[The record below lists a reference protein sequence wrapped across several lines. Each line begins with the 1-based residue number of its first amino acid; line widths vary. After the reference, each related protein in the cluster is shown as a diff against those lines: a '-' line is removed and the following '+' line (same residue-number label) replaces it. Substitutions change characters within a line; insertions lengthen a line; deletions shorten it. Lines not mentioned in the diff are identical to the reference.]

1 MGASRCLPSL
11 GLRYRLVDY
20 WSPMHQA
27 SRLESNLCAACV
39 ENQSGCEP
47 SLRASVTPTVVESD
61 CDFDGTFPKPTERPG
76 PMTSL
81 PRHLKLPRSRGT
93 ASRSNRSSCEQLL
106 LTQAAVSSITGPSS
120 SVIIRDSKL
129 AASCIHKPPP
139 QSRVQKHGV
148 AHGEPRRW
156 LKPYP
161 FIPYCE

>member
-39 ENQSGCEP
+39 ENQSGCEL
-47 SLRASVTPTVVESD
+47 SLQCIGDPHARRVRLRLRRHLSQADRASW
-61 CDFDGTFPKPTERPG
+61 

-93 ASRSNRSSCEQLL
+93 ASESNRSSCEQLL

-156 LKPYP
+156 LKPCP
-161 FIPYCE
+161 FMPYCE